1 MMKRKA
7 QCALA
12 AAGFA
17 AAVLFGTTTAF
28 AAGYDDHEALQGA
41 KEVRVAFDI
50 TAGDAKGLLGR
61 LAIIDETRASLIQQG
76 VTPHF
81 ILAFRAGATR
91 LVQTD
96 ISKIKPEDR
105 ETAVKI
111 AAKLK
116 EMRGA
121 KGIDNLEQC
130 SVAVREQGVRPEDVV
145 PSVTVI
151 GNGWISLMAYQNRGY
166 AYIAP

>member
-1 MMKRKA
+1 MK
-7 QCALA
+7 QYLHGVLA
-12 AAGFA
+12 AAALTA
-17 AAVLFGTTTAF
+17 ATVSAGTSAC

-41 KEVRVAFDI
+41 KEVKVAFDI
-50 TAGDAKGLLGR
+50 TAGEAKALLGR
-61 LAIIDETRASLIQQG
+61 LNVIDETRRSLIEQG

-81 ILAFRAGATR
+81 ILSFRGPATK

-105 ETAVKI
+105 ESAIKI

-116 EMRGA
+116 EMRNA
-121 KGIDNLEQC
+121 KGVESLEQWA
-130 SVAVREQGVRPEDVV
+130 VAVREQGTRPEDVV
-145 PSVTVI
+145 QSGKVA
-151 GNGWISLMAYQNRGY
+151 GNAWTSFMAYQNRGY

>member
-1 MMKRKA
+1 MKRYL
-7 QCALA
+7 QCTLVAVGLV
-12 AAGFA
+12 
-17 AAVLFGTTTAF
+17 AAVLSADTIAF

-41 KEVRVAFDI
+41 KEVKVAFDV
-50 TAGDAKGLLGR
+50 TTGDAKALLGR
-61 LAIIDETRASLIQQG
+61 LNVIDETRQSLIQQG
-76 VTPHF
+76 VIPHF
-81 ILAFRAGATR
+81 IIAFRGPATK

-116 EMRGA
+116 EMRRA
-121 KGIDNLEQC
+121 KGVENVEQC
-130 SVAVREQGVRPEDVV
+130 SVAVREQGTRAEDVL
-145 PSVTVI
+145 PSVTVV
-151 GNGWISLMAYQNRGY
+151 GNAWISLMAYQNRGY